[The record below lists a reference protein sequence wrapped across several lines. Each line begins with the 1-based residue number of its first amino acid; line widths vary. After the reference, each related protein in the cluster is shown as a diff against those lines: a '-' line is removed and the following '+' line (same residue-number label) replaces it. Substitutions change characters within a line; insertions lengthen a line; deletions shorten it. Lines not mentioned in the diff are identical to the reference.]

1 MAREIISGMGKN
13 SRRTDK
19 NPSKQA
25 KRYMAGGKYGEGKQL
40 LNLQSAAPMSGT
52 TAGVS
57 KPVVMTQEQ
66 ITPIFSETQR
76 PEESPDYGM
85 PFGDGPSPVDIGLM
99 PGVAQK
105 ETPQKEDLRR
115 LTNYIP
121 MIEMAA
127 NAEGAPRSLST
138 FVKYLRSL

>member
-1 MAREIISGMGKN
+1 MAKEVVSGMGKN
-13 SRRTDK
+13 SKRTDK
-19 NPSKQA
+19 NPSRQA
-25 KRYMAGGKYGEGKQL
+25 KRYMAGGKYGEGKEL
-40 LNLQSAAPMSGT
+40 LDLQSAAPIGGT

-57 KPVVMTQEQ
+57 KPFSMLQEPV
-66 ITPIFSETQR
+66 TPIFAETQR

-105 ETPQKEDLRR
+105 ETPQKEDLRM